1 MLSVQGVDAILGGV
15 VQSVAAANVSSG
27 SLTGKNLPV
36 GQSEL
41 DKAKVSHNFFFRE
54 KKVAVAW
61 QQTFP
66 RSETLGPILQR
77 LVVTITNRQR
87 KGNWTGPIMPKTR
100 CTQEVRLSRET
111 FVKKF
116 CPLTYLLNQACK
128 RHVSPHDFPL
138 SNKPSSVSTL
148 EPMLQLHPGAA
159 FSTTALAL
167 L

>member
-100 CTQEVRLSRET
+100 CTQEVRLSLVVWR

-116 CPLTYLLNQACK
+116 CPL
-128 RHVSPHDFPL
+128 PL
-138 SNKPSSVSTL
+138 
-148 EPMLQLHPGAA
+148 HIY
-159 FSTTALAL
+159 
-167 L
+167 